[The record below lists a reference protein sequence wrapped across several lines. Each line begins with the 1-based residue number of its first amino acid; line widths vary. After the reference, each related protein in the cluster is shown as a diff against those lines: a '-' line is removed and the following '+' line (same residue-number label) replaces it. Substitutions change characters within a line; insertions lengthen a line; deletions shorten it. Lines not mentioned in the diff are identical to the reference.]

1 MKKQIIQT
9 ALAPAPVGPYNQ
21 AVRAGDIVYISGQIA
36 LYPQTGA
43 LMNASVGDEAHRVMQ
58 NLHEVLIASGL
69 EFSDVVK
76 STIFLTNM
84 DDFPLVNDIY
94 GSYFTDANYPARETV
109 AVAALPKGAR
119 VEISFIAVDK

>member
-21 AVRAGDIVYISGQIA
+21 AVRAGDTVYISGQIA
-36 LYPQTGA
+36 IHPQTGA

-58 NLHEVLIASGL
+58 NLHEVLVASGL
-69 EFSDVVK
+69 EFADVVK
-76 STIFLTNM
+76 STIFLTSM
-84 DDFPLVNDIY
+84 DDFPQVNDIY
-94 GSYFTDANYPARETV
+94 GSYFTDAHYPARETV

-119 VEISFIAVDK
+119 VEISFIAVSK